1 MYLVVGLGNP
11 GSKYARTR
19 HNVGFDVVE
28 LLADRLGTRITKL
41 KCKALYAEAKVG
53 SERVVIAQPQ
63 TFMNLSGQSVVE
75 LMNWFKVPVGNLIVC
90 YDDIDLELGAL
101 RVRAKGSAGTHN
113 GMRSIVYLLGSDQF
127 PRVRVGIGKPAPGW
141 DLADHVLAGYHTPA
155 ERELAF
161 DGYQDA
167 VDAVI
172 DLIKNG
178 VESATKLASERTA
191 LRYPKESKP
200 KKDKNGN
207 NKLTFSE
214 VGHHAWD
221 LIRAGKLS
229 GAACCITM
237 DSKNAYQGMFGLA
250 NVESGEK
257 LKKDSLFR
265 LGELT
270 HPIIASAAMMM
281 VERGQL
287 DLGASVISLF
297 PELAAD
303 PTIDQSFTVRD
314 LLTGSSPLPAD
325 RAYALVQRAVEA
337 QANLDLPTF
346 AKLMIFEP
354 LKMKNTAWTADA
366 ARVAPLYTL
375 ENGVLTERVIDQ
387 YDGAYGTLSDYSR
400 FVQMLL
406 GEGELDGV
414 RILEAQSV
422 QQMKTVTSS
431 DKNAAWGLGVHVHT
445 EQNAEQPLS
454 VGSFSLSG
462 AYGLHFWV
470 DPKKKLTAVY
480 MSSLCDAEQNA
491 QTFRQFERDVYDVLN
506 KQ

>member
-75 LMNWFKVPVGNLIVC
+75 LMNWFKVPVENLIVC

-161 DGYQDA
+161 GGYQDA

-191 LRYPKESKP
+191 LRYPKEAKP

-221 LIRAGKLS
+221 RIRAGKLS
-229 GAACCITM
+229 GAACCVMM
-237 DSKNAYQGMFGLA
+237 DGKNAYQGMFGAA
-250 NVESGEK
+250 NVTTGEK
-257 LKKDSLFR
+257 LKKDTLFR
-265 LGELT
+265 LDALT
-270 HPIIASAAMMM
+270 RPVIAAAVMMM

-287 DLGASVISLF
+287 DLDAHASAVISSL
-297 PELAAD
+297 PAV
-303 PTIDQSFTVRD
+303 SVRT
-314 LLTGSSPLPAD
+314 LLTSSAD
-325 RAYALVQRAVEA
+325 AEESFDMLARMVEVLA
-337 QANLDLPTF
+337 KVDFATF
-346 AKLMIFEP
+346 VNLMIFEP
-354 LKMKNTAWTADA
+354 LKMKDTTWTPTDDQLRRTVSMCSCIGGELHEIPVPDVKHPLGGGLYSTLADY
-366 ARVAPLYTL
+366 V
-375 ENGVLTERVIDQ
+375 
-387 YDGAYGTLSDYSR
+387 R
-400 FVQMLL
+400 FTRMLL

-414 RILEAQSV
+414 RVLEADSV
-422 QQMKTVTSS
+422 RQIKNGSLGVQTVTA
-431 DKNAAWGLGVHVHT
+431 KTGGAQL
-445 EQNAEQPLS
+445 P
-454 VGSFSLSG
+454 VGSFTCTG
-462 AYGLHFWV
+462 AHGTYFWI
-470 DPKKKLTAVY
+470 DPEKKLAAVY
-480 MSSLCDAEQNA
+480 MSNMLNTDPDV
-491 QTFRQFERDVYDVLN
+491 FREFERDILDVLN
-506 KQ
+506 KR